1 MNLFGPQWKKINVL
15 HITYY
20 MRGVSRGEERGFQVG
35 DHPNSGELKI
45 KGMNL
50 LGPNQRKRSSNAKP
64 ILRGVSI
71 RRATKNQEC

>member
-1 MNLFGPQWKKINVL
+1 MEENPRLTHNLLWGACLGGGK
-15 HITYY
+15 
-20 MRGVSRGEERGFQVG
+20 GGFQVG